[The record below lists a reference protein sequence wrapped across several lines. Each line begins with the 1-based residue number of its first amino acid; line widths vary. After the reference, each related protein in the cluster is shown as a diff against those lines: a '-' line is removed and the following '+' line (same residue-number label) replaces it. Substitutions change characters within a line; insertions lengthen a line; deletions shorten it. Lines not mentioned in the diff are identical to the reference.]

1 MYDDQFNPR
10 YTFVYDCL
18 SSEKGPAN
26 PNIWLC
32 VSCHKCEETCPY
44 EVSPI
49 RFIEA
54 LKSEA
59 MNNGLVH
66 NLLKDEVAQIVS
78 TGYAFLLTGVTDRQR
93 KELNL
98 EPLKPRG
105 TSDLSVLIKRT
116 GFSEKL
122 EGTNR

>member
-1 MYDDQFNPR
+1 
-10 YTFVYDCL
+10 
-18 SSEKGPAN
+18 
-26 PNIWLC
+26 
-32 VSCHKCEETCPY
+32 
-44 EVSPI
+44 
-49 RFIEA
+49 
-54 LKSEA
+54 